1 MVSHSR
7 LEIVLPMNGG
17 VYKTVTM
24 LGEWFACLH
33 IDFFTARLS
42 CILTKSILLKKK
54 KSILLVCTNFEIMT
68 DSEILKTINIK

>member
-7 LEIVLPMNGG
+7 LEIVLPMNGGVKKKEKKMNGG

-42 CILTKSILLKKK
+42 CILS
-54 KSILLVCTNFEIMT
+54 S
-68 DSEILKTINIK
+68 